1 MGLEKQN
8 RGLIIP
14 SRVTLGPRIGR
25 GLQGPPVPGH
35 FIPSSQPGPLPL
47 VMEVADVGHK
57 VRTDTPLLSSLS
69 QGSGCDNLH
78 FTESIH
84 EIQQGCVPDL
94 YVRPPQAA

>member
-14 SRVTLGPRIGR
+14 SRVALGPRIGG

-35 FIPSSQPGPLPL
+35 FIPSGQPGPLPL
-47 VMEVADVGHK
+47 IMEVADVGHK
-57 VRTDTPLLSSLS
+57 VRMDTPLLSSLS
-69 QGSGCDNLH
+69 QGPGCDSMH

-84 EIQQGCVPDL
+84 ETQQGRAPDL
-94 YVRPPQAA
+94 YHRPPQAA